1 MRGCPLCFVKLSSVL
16 VLSRS
21 NDMSCPT
28 CHAELELS
36 RHSRV
41 LASLVGIV
49 AATVVFHLSSPAIPL
64 GHSVIPVLLAC
75 VAFGVGSALLL
86 LVRADL
92 VVRHDPHSGTFPHTQ
107 R

>member
-1 MRGCPLCFVKLSSVL
+1 MRGCPLCFVKLSSLL

-21 NDMSCPT
+21 NSMSCPT

-41 LASLVGIV
+41 LASLVGIA
-49 AATVVFHLSSPAIPL
+49 AATVVFHLPSAIPL

-75 VAFGVGSALLL
+75 LTFGVGSALLL

-92 VVRHDPHSGTFPHTQ
+92 VVRHDPHSGTFPHAHT
-107 R
+107 